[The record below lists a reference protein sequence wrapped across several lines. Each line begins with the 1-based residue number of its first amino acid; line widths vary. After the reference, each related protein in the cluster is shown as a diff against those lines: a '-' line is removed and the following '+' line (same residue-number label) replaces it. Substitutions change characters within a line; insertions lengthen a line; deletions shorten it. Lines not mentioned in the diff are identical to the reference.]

1 MISTN
6 TLVGVIFILSGLILL
21 KYPPKKIN
29 SFYGYRTR
37 HSKSTQKKW
46 DFAQRYSAKELITQG
61 AILLIIGIVGYILNI
76 KELFEIGFGL
86 VLILLSVILI
96 FYKTEKAIKKIE
108 E

>member
-6 TLVGVIFILSGLILL
+6 TLVGIIYILSGLILL
-21 KYPPKKIN
+21 KYLSKKIN

-46 DFAQRYSAKELITQG
+46 DFAQRYSAKELMNQG
-61 AILLIIGIVGYILNI
+61 DILIIIGVFSYIFNI